1 MTSFFNVGALGG
13 NPFSTPVG
21 QKIEQATDA
30 SLASENWALNMEI
43 CDMINESSDGA
54 RDAMKAIRKRLAQ
67 NAGKNYTV
75 IMYTLTVLETCVKN
89 CGKAFHVL
97 VANKE
102 FIQELVKLI
111 GPKNDPPPIVQEKVL
126 SQIQIWADA
135 FRSQPDLNGVVQV
148 YQELK
153 NKGIEFPATDLD
165 AIAPIYT
172 PQRSVPDGAP
182 APEPVNTLPVSP
194 HHHASQTPGS
204 PAMPPPSSLSQDQ
217 IAKLQSELDIVA
229 MNMSILGEMLTE
241 LKPGQE
247 DAADYKLLTDLA
259 ATCREMQ
266 SRIVELIG
274 KVQHDELT
282 AELLRLNDELN
293 NLFLRHARYEKNR
306 DPKSA
311 TSATPSAI
319 LGAALGAP
327 GAGEPRD
334 PASLIDLSDE
344 TGGAAGGGAAAAAAA
359 RANII
364 SSQLA
369 GLSLAAASAT
379 GSPVTASSQ
388 LAQITSVPAQ
398 SGSAAL
404 GPKSPSRNP
413 AMATNSS
420 TIPPDVVSD
429 EFDMFA
435 QSRNTTGDKDPTT
448 RLDMLGATAGSN
460 PLGTRESEFDEIE
473 QWLGNPDDIDNLEA
487 QLVAGGAMGGGA
499 SSGGAGTEES
509 LTSKEF
515 EKFLAERAAVADTLP
530 TISSQSSSNSPAVA
544 KDRKKKSD
552 ETDGLLAL

>member
-54 RDAMKAIRKRLAQ
+54 RDSMKAIRKRLTQ

-126 SQIQIWADA
+126 SLIQIWADA
-135 FRSQPDLNGVVQV
+135 FRSQPELNGVVQV

-182 APEPVNTLPVSP
+182 ATENVSTLPVSP

-204 PAMPPPSSLSQDQ
+204 PAMPPPSSMSQDQ

-247 DAADYKLLTDLA
+247 DAADYKLLNDLTS
-259 ATCREMQ
+259 TCREMQ
-266 SRIVELIG
+266 SRIVDLIG

-306 DPKSA
+306 DPKNAS
-311 TSATPSAI
+311 SATPSAI
-319 LGAALGAP
+319 LGAALGAV
-327 GAGEPRD
+327 EMRD
-334 PASLIDLSDE
+334 PSLIDLSEE
-344 TGGAAGGGAAAAAAA
+344 TGATGGSAH
-359 RANII
+359 ANV

-369 GLSLAAASAT
+369 GLSLAAA
-379 GSPVTASSQ
+379 GSTATASSQ
-388 LAQITSVPAQ
+388 LAQLTSVTAQ
-398 SGSAAL
+398 SGSAMVS
-404 GPKSPSRNP
+404 KSPNRTTTKAGSN
-413 AMATNSS
+413 N
-420 TIPPDVVSD
+420 IPPDVVSD

-435 QSRNTTGDKDPTT
+435 QSRNTTGDKEPS
-448 RLDMLGATAGSN
+448 RLDLLGATAGN
-460 PLGTRESEFDEIE
+460 TAL
-473 QWLGNPDDIDNLEA
+473 DDIDHLEA
-487 QLVAGGAMGGGA
+487 QMAAAGAMVGDGA
-499 SSGGAGTEES
+499 GAGTGAEES

-515 EKFLAERAAVADTLP
+515 EKFLAERAAVAETLP
-530 TISSQSSSNSPAVA
+530 TISSNSSSNSPATTA